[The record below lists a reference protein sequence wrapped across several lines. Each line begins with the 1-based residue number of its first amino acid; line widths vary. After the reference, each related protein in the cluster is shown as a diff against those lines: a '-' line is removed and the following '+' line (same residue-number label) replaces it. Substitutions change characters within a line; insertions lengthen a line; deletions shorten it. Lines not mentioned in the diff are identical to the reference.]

1 MTLACEQQ
9 TFLLA
14 HHRWWTFLLAKRPSA
29 AISEEK
35 SLPFAGLSEALHV
48 TPSYTLRHTWKGSR
62 CFPSLNECNPFQ
74 SLAALPIRAP
84 FWLFCIFLVFFY
96 SFKQLFC
103 YLNQFCD
110 RLWTYRYLLFY
121 QLRHT
126 RYDIL
131 KRQARQWTMFVMSHF
146 LYKARQFQTSSTQTE
161 NKKNANELR
170 KDKKKKKLDKGD
182 TSG

>member
-48 TPSYTLRHTWKGSR
+48 TPSYTLRHTWKGSH

-84 FWLFCIFLVFFY
+84 FWLFCIFL
-96 SFKQLFC
+96 
-103 YLNQFCD
+103 QFQAAI
-110 RLWTYRYLLFY
+110 LLFESI
-121 QLRHT
+121 LRSFVSEVYEHT
-126 RYDIL
+126 FI
-131 KRQARQWTMFVMSHF
+131 FCS
-146 LYKARQFQTSSTQTE
+146 TSSDTLATISSRDRPVSEPCLLCRTSFIKPVNSKLAAHKQKTKKTQM
-161 NKKNANELR
+161 
-170 KDKKKKKLDKGD
+170 
-182 TSG
+182 S